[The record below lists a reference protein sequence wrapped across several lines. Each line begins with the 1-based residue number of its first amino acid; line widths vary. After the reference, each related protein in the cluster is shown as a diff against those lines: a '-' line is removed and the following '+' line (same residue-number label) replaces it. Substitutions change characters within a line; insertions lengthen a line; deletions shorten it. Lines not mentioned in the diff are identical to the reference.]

1 MGGFKATI
9 AQKCKD
15 AGVNYHKTGNGG
27 IMYKF
32 GDSLFYNKVKTALG
46 LDRCST
52 FLTGSAPMAADVVEF
67 FMGIDIKILDGYGL
81 SEGAIVTANLDDSSQ
96 IGSIGTAIP
105 GVKV

>member
-1 MGGFKATI
+1 
-9 AQKCKD
+9 
-15 AGVNYHKTGNGG
+15 
-27 IMYKF
+27 MYKF

-81 SEGAIVTANLDDSSQ
+81 SEGGNMKPL
-96 IGSIGTAIP
+96 
-105 GVKV
+105 KVCQF